1 MFLQQGDLKAANIE
15 DVITSEGGIVA
26 GKNVRLVCPTGA
38 VDDSLSVK
46 ITLEDPSNY
55 YCMIASKDLEN
66 DVMIAAPIVNLQP
79 NGHFFKKPLTLT
91 TALKIK
97 RFKRD
102 DVFILHGAEAR
113 DGKITWQDVTR
124 NSKINQATAEVVIE
138 LEHFSL
144 ILVLLRW
151 TLICAKDILSRF
163 DLLSFKYTL
172 VVLLNKNIPS
182 SVHDVLALLFVSQDL
197 CHEQFYRENETSALV
212 QLKKEGFVEV
222 HVRSADGFDE
232 KRIYNHENLQVS
244 IQLGEDYK
252 LADCQDRIISFSVDS
267 SVWWS
272 GGKVIKL
279 PLEWK
284 SEVRCLCGTI
294 SVQGENGHESKR
306 HFSEG
311 GKCV

>member
-1 MFLQQGDLKAANIE
+1 M
-15 DVITSEGGIVA
+15 A

-172 VVLLNKNIPS
+172 VDFRRTDYFYLNL
-182 SVHDVLALLFVSQDL
+182 V
-197 CHEQFYRENETSALV
+197 ET
-212 QLKKEGFVEV
+212 Q
-222 HVRSADGFDE
+222 
-232 KRIYNHENLQVS
+232 
-244 IQLGEDYK
+244 
-252 LADCQDRIISFSVDS
+252 
-267 SVWWS
+267 
-272 GGKVIKL
+272 
-279 PLEWK
+279 
-284 SEVRCLCGTI
+284 
-294 SVQGENGHESKR
+294 
-306 HFSEG
+306 
-311 GKCV
+311 